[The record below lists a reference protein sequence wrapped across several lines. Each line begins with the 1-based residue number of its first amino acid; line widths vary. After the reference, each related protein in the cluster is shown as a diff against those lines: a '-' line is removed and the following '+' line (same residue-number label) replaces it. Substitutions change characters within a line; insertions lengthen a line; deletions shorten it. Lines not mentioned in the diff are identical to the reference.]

1 MICPKCKS
9 TSIQIIEESFDY
21 GAGHHGSA
29 GVEIIKY
36 PACEDC
42 GYGEQDG
49 EDDWET
55 TEDALHEKGEV
66 KG

>member
-9 TSIQIIEESFDY
+9 TNTVINDDSFDY
-21 GAGHHGSA
+21 GAGHHGSG

-36 PACEDC
+36 PSCGDC

-49 EDDWET
+49 EDDWGNQDAQY
-55 TEDALHEKGEV
+55 TEGV
-66 KG
+66 KDEN